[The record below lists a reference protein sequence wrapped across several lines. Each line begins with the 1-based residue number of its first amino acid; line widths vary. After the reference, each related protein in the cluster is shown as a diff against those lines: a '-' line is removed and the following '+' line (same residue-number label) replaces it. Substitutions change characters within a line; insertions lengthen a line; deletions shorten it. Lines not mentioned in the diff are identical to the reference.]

1 MQIYFGGINFKLCKF
16 CLSFKKNYQENDMKR
31 RPTKDK
37 HKLLLLDF
45 RGRKLVRLPGVGSH
59 SVPCIS
65 SPDGWSS
72 LTGMGLP
79 GCRDAL
85 GSPGHHRA
93 GHVGVGEAHDG
104 TLFGE
109 GLLQK

>member
-1 MQIYFGGINFKLCKF
+1 
-16 CLSFKKNYQENDMKR
+16 MKR

-45 RGRKLVRLPGVGSH
+45 RGRKLVGLPEVGSH

-65 SPDGWSS
+65 SPDGWLS
-72 LTGMGLP
+72 LSGMGLS
-79 GCRDAL
+79 GCQDAL

-93 GHVGVGEAHDG
+93 GHVGVGEAHDE

-109 GLLQK
+109 GSLQK